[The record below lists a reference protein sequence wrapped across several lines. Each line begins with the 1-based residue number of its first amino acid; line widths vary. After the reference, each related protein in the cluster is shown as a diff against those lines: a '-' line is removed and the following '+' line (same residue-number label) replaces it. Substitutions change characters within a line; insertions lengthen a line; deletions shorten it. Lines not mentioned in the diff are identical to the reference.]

1 MSFTLTAATRTDLG
15 RQATKVR
22 NAGRIPAVVYG
33 HGIEP
38 KAISLPTSEFMKLY
52 REAGSS
58 SVIDVTVDEAKAV
71 KALIQEVQLNPLTM
85 KPQHV
90 DLRQIRMDEEL
101 TVEVPIEF
109 INESPAVKELAG
121 TLVRPFETLTVTC
134 LPADLPHQIDVD
146 LAKLATFEDVI
157 TVADLVLP
165 KNIKI
170 AQEPA
175 TTIATVTPP
184 MTEEQLKKMEEEGKT
199 ADVTAVK
206 TEAEEKKA
214 AEEAE
219 KAAEGE
225 VAEEKKE

>member
-1 MSFTLTAATRTDLG
+1 MTLTLTAATRTDLG

-38 KAISLPTSEFMKLY
+38 KAISLPTSEFLKLY
-52 REAGSS
+52 RDAGTSS
-58 SVIDVTVDEAKAV
+58 IIDVTVDDATAV

-85 KPQHV
+85 KPRHV

-146 LAKLATFEDVI
+146 LSTLATFEDVV

-165 KNIKI
+165 KGVKV
-170 AQEPA
+170 AQIPT

-199 ADVTAVK
+199 DVTAVK

-214 AEEAE
+214 DEEAA

-225 VAEEKKE
+225 VAEEKKA

>member
-1 MSFTLTAATRTDLG
+1 MTLTLTAATRTDLG

-38 KAISLPTSEFMKLY
+38 KAISLPTSEFLKLY
-52 REAGSS
+52 RDAGTSS
-58 SVIDVTVDEAKAV
+58 IIDVTVDDATAV

-85 KPQHV
+85 KPRHV

-146 LAKLATFEDVI
+146 LSTLATFEDVV

-165 KNIKI
+165 KGVKV
-170 AQEPA
+170 AQIPT

-199 ADVTAVK
+199 DVTAVK

-214 AEEAE
+214 AEEAA

-225 VAEEKKE
+225 VAEEKKA

>member
-1 MSFTLTAATRTDLG
+1 MTLTLTAATRTDLG

-52 REAGSS
+52 RDAGTSS
-58 SVIDVTVDEAKAV
+58 IIDVTVDDGKAV

-134 LPADLPHQIDVD
+134 LPADLPHEIDVD
-146 LAKLATFEDVI
+146 LSKLKTFDDVI

-165 KNIKI
+165 KGVKV
-170 AQEPA
+170 AQESQ

-184 MTEEQLKKMEEEGKT
+184 MTEEQLKKLEEEGKT
-199 ADVTAVK
+199 DVTAVK

-225 VAEEKKE
+225 VAEEKKA